1 MAATRD
7 ETATART
14 IVLDVPG
21 WPGHLAGQHVD
32 VRLTAPD
39 GYSTERSYSIAS
51 APPDGGSGPPVVELT
66 VQRLEDGE
74 VSPYLTQTLAV
85 GYPLELRGPV
95 GGWFVWNPDGPASTR
110 PVLLVAGGSGV
121 VPLMAMIRERAAA
134 GSHAPFKLIYSVR
147 DPGAVLY
154 AGELEQREQ
163 AGDGLEV
170 TYVYT
175 RTAPPGSSRAH
186 RADQRR
192 DPRLG
197 RVAAGGVPGGVRV
210 RPDRVRRGRRRPAG
224 ARGPWR
230 GRHQDRT
237 FRPLRR
243 QAMSDYMDGNMLGGK
258 LGELFTMD
266 VTSAML
272 TCVSCGASWA
282 IAQARVYPHAPG
294 MVARCPTCDAV
305 LLRLVRGP
313 DRAWLDL
320 RGITCLEVAVPDR

>member
-21 WPGHLAGQHVD
+21 WPGHLSGQHVD
-32 VRLTAPD
+32 VRLTAED

-51 APPDGGSGPPVVELT
+51 APPDGQADPPVVELT

-147 DPGAVLY
+147 DPGALLY
-154 AGELEQREQ
+154 AGELAQREQ

-175 RTAPPGSSRAH
+175 RTAPPGSGQPTGRLNATTLASAGWAPEESPAVFVCGPTGFVEAVADLLVRAGH
-186 RADQRR
+186 
-192 DPRLG
+192 G
-197 RVAAGGVPGGVRV
+197 AAAIKTERF
-210 RPDRVRRGRRRPAG
+210 
-224 ARGPWR
+224 GP
-230 GRHQDRT
+230 
-237 FRPLRR
+237 
-243 QAMSDYMDGNMLGGK
+243 SGGK
-258 LGELFTMD
+258 
-266 VTSAML
+266 
-272 TCVSCGASWA
+272 
-282 IAQARVYPHAPG
+282 P
-294 MVARCPTCDAV
+294 
-305 LLRLVRGP
+305 
-313 DRAWLDL
+313 
-320 RGITCLEVAVPDR
+320 